1 MVLVTRLVMMV
12 MTGVICFVL
21 LLPLAMERHNILL
34 AVGLA
39 VVFALYVAANVLLW
53 LRLKPR
59 A

>member
-39 VVFALYVAANVLLW
+39 VIFALYVAANVLLW